1 MGEQIPLRLN
11 SAKTCRI
18 CFDTDNPNDFISP
31 CLCKGGSAYVHR
43 KCLDDWRSVNK
54 NGRAFNCC
62 DVCQFEYVIE
72 PVVDDPSSDK
82 HRLLVFRLLVTRDI
96 TLIVLLFQ
104 LIIVGMTFLLQAADK
119 KSNTIKDLYP
129 NSMSSFGIYYLSSL
143 ILFFAFLGL
152 LGLIGFCCGWMN
164 DNHNTNRRSDTC
176 PNCACYP
183 YNCICLDCHGCDGDN
198 NCSGG
203 GGDGGGAA
211 IVVIVI
217 ILIFAAIGI
226 VVGVILTAMLVSK
239 IMKRHTNK
247 LWLRQ
252 EAKKYV
258 VTDFQGR
265 MHELE
270 SMPAQRR
277 IEVSTIHVQK

>member
-1 MGEQIPLRLN
+1 MGEHIPLQRN
-11 SAKTCRI
+11 SAKACRI
-18 CFDTDNPNDFISP
+18 CFDTDNPNDLISP

-54 NGRAFNCC
+54 NGRAFKFC

-72 PVVDDPSSDK
+72 PVVDNPSSDK
-82 HRLLVFRLLVTRDI
+82 HRLLVFRLLVTRDM

-104 LIIVGMTFLLQAADK
+104 LIIVAMTFLIPWFDW
-119 KSNTIKDLYP
+119 
-129 NSMSSFGIYYLSSL
+129 F
-143 ILFFAFLGL
+143 
-152 LGLIGFCCGWMN
+152 FCCGWMN
-164 DNHNTNRRSDTC
+164 DNHNTNRSNDTC

-183 YNCICLDCHGCDGDN
+183 YNCICLDCHGCDGPN
-198 NCSGG
+198 NC
-203 GGDGGGAA
+203 GGDGGNGGGAA
-211 IVVIVI
+211 VVVIVI

-226 VVGVILTAMLVSK
+226 VVGVILTAMIVSE

-270 SMPAQRR
+270 NMPAQRR
-277 IEVSTIHVQK
+277 IKASTIHVQK

>member
-1 MGEQIPLRLN
+1 MGEHIPLQRN
-11 SAKTCRI
+11 SAKACRI
-18 CFDTDNPNDFISP
+18 CFDTDNPNDLISP

-54 NGRAFNCC
+54 NGRAFKFC

-72 PVVDDPSSDK
+72 PVVDNPSIPWFDW
-82 HRLLVFRLLVTRDI
+82 F
-96 TLIVLLFQ
+96 
-104 LIIVGMTFLLQAADK
+104 
-119 KSNTIKDLYP
+119 
-129 NSMSSFGIYYLSSL
+129 
-143 ILFFAFLGL
+143 
-152 LGLIGFCCGWMN
+152 FCCGWMN
-164 DNHNTNRRSDTC
+164 DNHNTNRSNDTC

-183 YNCICLDCHGCDGDN
+183 YNCICLDCHGCDGPN
-198 NCSGG
+198 NC
-203 GGDGGGAA
+203 GGDGGNGGGAA
-211 IVVIVI
+211 VVVIVI

-226 VVGVILTAMLVSK
+226 VVGVILTAMIVSE

-270 SMPAQRR
+270 NMPAQRR
-277 IEVSTIHVQK
+277 IKASTIHVQK

>member
-1 MGEQIPLRLN
+1 MGEHIPLQRN
-11 SAKTCRI
+11 SAKACRI
-18 CFDTDNPNDFISP
+18 CFDTDNPNDLISP

-54 NGRAFNCC
+54 NGRAFKFC

-72 PVVDDPSSDK
+72 PVVDNPSSDK
-82 HRLLVFRLLVTRDI
+82 HRLLVFRLLVTRDM

-104 LIIVGMTFLLQAADK
+104 LIIVAMTFLLQAADK

-143 ILFFAFLGL
+143 ILFFAFLGF

-164 DNHNTNRRSDTC
+164 DNHNTNRSNDTC

-183 YNCICLDCHGCDGDN
+183 YNCICLDCHGCDGPN
-198 NCSGG
+198 NC
-203 GGDGGGAA
+203 GGDGGNGGGAA
-211 IVVIVI
+211 VVVIVI

-226 VVGVILTAMLVSK
+226 VVGVILTAMIVSE

-270 SMPAQRR
+270 NMPAQRR
-277 IEVSTIHVQK
+277 IKASTIHVQK